1 VIKVGTFPSHTCF
14 ILWITAGVQVF
25 KLLPQLFNPSMK
37 RAILLMLLI
46 VSSLSSF
53 SQRAQ
58 TIMIAAHADLIRSDN
73 DGFFEKARGG
83 IEANY
88 FFSRKFSG
96 TAGVEWWSADRV
108 SMLLGARLR
117 PIDEAFLRIRGLI
130 GEDFSVGGGFA
141 RPIEN
146 FRIEAM
152 ADFYFSGQL
161 AIRAGLAYVITRKRT
176 SGQ

>member
-1 VIKVGTFPSHTCF
+1 
-14 ILWITAGVQVF
+14 
-25 KLLPQLFNPSMK
+25 M
-37 RAILLMLLI
+37 LLMM
-46 VSSLSSF
+46 SSLLSF
-53 SQRAQ
+53 PQRAQ

-73 DGFFEKARGG
+73 DGFFEKAQGG
-83 IEANY
+83 VEANY

-96 TAGVEWWSADRV
+96 TAGVEWWSPDRV

-130 GEDFSVGGGFA
+130 GEDFAVGGGFA
-141 RPIEN
+141 RPIDN

-152 ADFYFSGQL
+152 ADFYLSGQL
-161 AIRAGLAYVITRKRT
+161 AIRAGLAYVITGKHT